1 MCKQAGDFC
10 NCETGNIEVTDAAAL
25 ENVLNEVY
33 ITRTI
38 TKEVYVDDDGL
49 NLDKESNQIAFI
61 AGIVISL
68 LVVGTLAFVI
78 IMCMRKRMNVVQKI
92 IITDAQGR
100 PIENVD
106 DLAGS

>member
-49 NLDKESNQIAFI
+49 NLDKESN
-61 AGIVISL
+61 
-68 LVVGTLAFVI
+68 
-78 IMCMRKRMNVVQKI
+78 
-92 IITDAQGR
+92 
-100 PIENVD
+100 
-106 DLAGS
+106 